1 MMRIPCPHC
10 GPRDALEFTWGGQA
24 NIPRPADPNACSD
37 EEWGTYLF
45 IRRNP
50 KGMHHEKWCHTYGCG
65 QWFNVWR
72 DTVTHIVERAGA
84 IDAAGACD
92 EPPP

>member
-1 MMRIPCPHC
+1 MMQIPCPYC
-10 GPRDALEFTWGGQA
+10 GVRDSPEFTWGGQA
-24 NIPRPADPNACSD
+24 DIIRPVDPRACTD
-37 EEWGTYLF
+37 EEWGAYLF

-50 KGMHHEKWCHTYGCG
+50 KGMHHERWCHTYGCR

-72 DTVTHIVERAGA
+72 DTVTHVIEHVSNIDETGA
-84 IDAAGACD
+84 RI